1 MERVYGLGGTSVGR
15 YQLGDCLGHGSC
27 TAVYRASAAG
37 GQCAVKLVDG
47 RPHEGREL
55 ANRLGRERAIIDRI
69 GHDGILPLGDTLR
82 FGDLTAV
89 VMPLKPAAS
98 LRDLMA
104 RGPLETEL
112 AWSILNQ
119 VAQSLHLAHRRGLVY
134 RVLKPANILVDASGR
149 VYLAE
154 FGITSRRIGQL
165 ALVTPEFQVAA
176 PQYLAPE
183 QIEGG
188 RLDHRTDVY
197 AFGVLA
203 FELATG
209 TPLRGTGPPGDVLRA
224 TLHLPEPSANTRNP
238 HLPREVD
245 AVFARALS
253 RDPGRR
259 HRSVWE
265 LVDELLDPPEVPPV
279 EPAVA
284 VGPSPSPGADEDGA
298 VPELTPLDVSTVEGL
313 LDDLPAA
320 FFALCVRMGRQA
332 AGHRWP
338 RIAGLAGLPSLD
350 EDPPEHGERVP
361 DVLTLSRLADAF
373 DAVLGQEAPRCLA
386 HWGLLVARH
395 WLRSIQERPAWIGG
409 PPTGRLVDL
418 LSVWVEALDG
428 VRGDELHA
436 WKQVNRNVFRVVH
449 MQNLTAVGR
458 RRHIESCDFWKGA
471 YEAALEWAG
480 LAGDW
485 LVAEAEC
492 GCVTG
497 TYDCVYTLV
506 RANR

>member
-15 YQLGDCLGHGSC
+15 YRLGDCLGHGSC

-47 RPHEGREL
+47 RHHEGGEL
-55 ANRLGRERAIIDRI
+55 AARISRERAIIDHI
-69 GHDGILPLGDTLR
+69 GHHGILPLGDTLR
-82 FGDLTAV
+82 FEDLTAV
-89 VMPLKPAAS
+89 AMPLKPAAS
-98 LRDLMA
+98 LRDLLA

-112 AWSILNQ
+112 AWRILNQ
-119 VAQSLHLAHRRGLVY
+119 VAESLHLAHRQGLVY
-134 RVLKPANILVDASGR
+134 RVLKPANILVDDAGK

-165 ALVTPEFQVAA
+165 ALVTPEFQVTA

-183 QIEGG
+183 QIEG
-188 RLDHRTDVY
+188 RQLDYRTDIY

-209 TPLRGTGPPGDVLRA
+209 TPLHGTAAPGEVLRA
-224 TLHLPEPSANTRNP
+224 TLHHVGPSAHTRNP
-238 HLPREVD
+238 RLPREVD
-245 AVFARALS
+245 AVFARALAK
-253 RDPGRR
+253 DPGQR

-265 LVDELLDPPEVPPV
+265 LVEELVDPPEPEEASGNLVHLP
-279 EPAVA
+279 EP
-284 VGPSPSPGADEDGA
+284 GDGA
-298 VPELTPLDVSTVEGL
+298 LSELVPLDVSSVEGL
-313 LDDLPAA
+313 LEEVPDA
-320 FFALCVRMGRQA
+320 FFAACVRLGRQA

-338 RIAGLAGLPSLD
+338 QVMRLAGLPYLA
-350 EDPPEHGERVP
+350 EDPPEQGRRVP

-373 DAVLGQEAPRCLA
+373 DAVHGQEAPRCLS
-386 HWGLLVARH
+386 HWGWLVAQH
-395 WLRSIQERPAWIGG
+395 WLRSIQEKPPWIAG
-409 PPTGRLVDL
+409 PPTGRLVDM
-418 LSVWVEALDG
+418 LSVWVEALNR
-428 VRGDELHA
+428 VRGEELHA
-436 WKQVNRNVFRVVH
+436 WKQVDKHLFRIVH

-458 RRHIESCDFWKGA
+458 RRHVETCEFWKGA

-485 LVAEAEC
+485 LVAEVEC

-497 TYDCVYTLV
+497 TYDCVFTLV